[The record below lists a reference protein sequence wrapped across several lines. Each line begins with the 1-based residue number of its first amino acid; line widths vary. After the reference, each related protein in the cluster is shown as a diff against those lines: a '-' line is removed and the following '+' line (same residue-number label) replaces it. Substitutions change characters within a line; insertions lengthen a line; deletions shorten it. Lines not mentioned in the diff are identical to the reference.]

1 MTGTEELPLIV
12 VQIFVS
18 NLAKRHENLY
28 FAKGHTGYMI
38 AVQILGKDVYA
49 R

>member
-1 MTGTEELPLIV
+1 VTGTKELPLV
-12 VQIFVS
+12 AVQIFVS

-28 FAKGHTGYMI
+28 FAKGHTGYTI
-38 AVQILGKDVYA
+38 AVQILGKGVYA